1 MTFTSRHRL
10 DTQKIPGVEGKI
22 ASKVITVLLLLLLQ
36 QVVVLTCVASSP
48 QQQELLASVEPLVIP
63 PYWGQDFMDA
73 GKSGGLLRA
82 AVCLSRVSP
91 LFLFYI

>member
-1 MTFTSRHRL
+1 M
-10 DTQKIPGVEGKI
+10 EGKI

-48 QQQELLASVEPLVIP
+48 QQQELLASMEPLVIP
-63 PYWGQDFMDA
+63 PYWSQDFMDA

-82 AVCLSRVSP
+82 AVCLLRVSS
-91 LFLFYI
+91 